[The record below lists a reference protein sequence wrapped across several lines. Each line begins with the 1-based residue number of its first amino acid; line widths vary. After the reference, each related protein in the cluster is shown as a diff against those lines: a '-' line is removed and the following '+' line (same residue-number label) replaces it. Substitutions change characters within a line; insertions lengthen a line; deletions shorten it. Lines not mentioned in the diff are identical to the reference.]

1 MSEIKQVAVLVIA
14 TLLIG
19 IIGLAAI
26 LTIPPLLQGDL
37 VASSYGAV
45 LYPNGT
51 LHEQYTYTVDTSGEY
66 RMLYRSWEA
75 PLTFTA
81 ANQSSIQ
88 LVAIDAP
95 AGTIGYAK
103 DYSGNVFLSTPG
115 QSSSV
120 SDQVGYLADTDEVG
134 IYDPDYFAAGT
145 YTVGYTYTI
154 HPPIEY
160 DSAND
165 HLNLLL
171 AGGSH
176 IPYQSV
182 QITIPATGVTQVY
195 AYPPSL
201 TTEKTGDTYT
211 LSGSAAADENVA
223 VEVLTTPGG
232 LGQIPGFRSNVEGLA
247 GSTASG
253 SFWYDLPYYVAWFLL
268 YLGMAAVILT
278 PFVLLFIYQ
287 RYGREKTFVVPAY
300 LSTIPDPSK
309 KPWQVNLLFKGD
321 AMEFDK
327 DGFYATLLDL
337 HRRKIIA
344 ITEKGGGKSIEIRK
358 LSAATTDPYELRVLA
373 FIDQLSENGVLDTAK
388 FGELTAQAQS
398 GYASQEK
405 ALRFQANLADIT
417 SRADAA
423 LPFKYVVD
431 GRDHILP
438 LLFTSVVAF
447 GTTVIIALVA
457 SMQSSILYPAVVLWG
472 IVAVQAFLAFSTPPA
487 LFGHWTDDHYKE
499 KLEWDS
505 FAHFL
510 SDMAMIQKYA
520 PSDLSM
526 WGDWLVYGTALGV
539 GEKVENAMKSLNIHI
554 AE

>member
-182 QITIPATGVTQVY
+182 QITIPATGVTQVS

-253 SFWYDLPYYVAWFLL
+253 RFWYDLPYYIAWFLL
-268 YLGMAAVILT
+268 YLGMTAVILT

-344 ITEKGGGKSIEIRK
+344 ITEKGEGNGIEIRK

-373 FIDQLSENGVLDTAK
+373 FIDQLSENG
-388 FGELTAQAQS
+388 
-398 GYASQEK
+398 
-405 ALRFQANLADIT
+405 
-417 SRADAA
+417 
-423 LPFKYVVD
+423 
-431 GRDHILP
+431 
-438 LLFTSVVAF
+438 
-447 GTTVIIALVA
+447 
-457 SMQSSILYPAVVLWG
+457 
-472 IVAVQAFLAFSTPPA
+472 
-487 LFGHWTDDHYKE
+487 
-499 KLEWDS
+499 
-505 FAHFL
+505 
-510 SDMAMIQKYA
+510 
-520 PSDLSM
+520 
-526 WGDWLVYGTALGV
+526 
-539 GEKVENAMKSLNIHI
+539 
-554 AE
+554 